1 MSDLLFSCE
10 FAFSVAEY
18 DRLPK
23 HSDKEVVFAGRSN
36 SGKSS
41 VINALTGRKSL
52 ARASK
57 TPGRTQLINFFS
69 LKSKHFLVDLPGY
82 GFARAPRATKKN
94 WEVLLTDYLSM
105 RSQICGLVLIMDI
118 RHPMQ
123 EKDIMLLNLFT
134 PTEQPFL
141 VLLNKAD
148 KLSNTKREAQRVKVL
163 RKLDFILKASK
174 VEVFSATSGLGVG
187 SARKIISQWFR

>member
-1 MSDLLFSCE
+1 M
-10 FAFSVAEY
+10 
-18 DRLPK
+18 
-23 HSDKEVVFAGRSN
+23 
-36 SGKSS
+36 
-41 VINALTGRKSL
+41 
-52 ARASK
+52 
-57 TPGRTQLINFFS
+57 
-69 LKSKHFLVDLPGY
+69 VDLPGY

-174 VEVFSATSGLGVG
+174 VEVFSATSGLGVS